1 MSFRVRLSLAF
12 AGVASCAVLV
22 IAGITFWL
30 AMRNFQQSDARM
42 AAAVSGQVERDL
54 ERTGEELTRVA
65 GEVAASDAVQ
75 RIATDTGIY
84 THVDDAAALARGRGL
99 EFLDLLRADGTIV
112 SSAHW
117 AARYGY
123 KSSLPVARDG
133 AFVGHIETPQG
144 DRLAM
149 IAVRRAGPIVVV
161 AGSAIPEELARL
173 RLPDDVQLWI
183 YEPQMRT
190 VVPVGSRTPGGPRVE
205 IAEKRIADRATSF
218 SDADFLYSMVPLS
231 PTGEAQTAYVIVGR
245 SIAPRV
251 RFQRGLVISALVSLL
266 IAILVGTALGSYVAR
281 RITEPV
287 EHLAAAA
294 ARVAKGDWDQQVR
307 VASGDEIGQLG
318 QSFNRMTSDLV
329 AQRDKLVQAERV
341 AAWRELAR
349 RLAHELKNPLFPLQ
363 LTIETM
369 EKARQMNAPDLLD
382 IVRDS
387 TRTLHEEF
395 TQLKNV
401 IARFSDFSKMPAPE
415 MQTVDVNAVVRAAL
429 QLQQS
434 ALQAKGIHAASDL
447 DPAPLLASADPVLL
461 RRAVDNLILNAIDA
475 MPQGGTVTVRTARGE
490 RAVIEVM
497 DTGTG
502 LTEEECDRLF
512 TPYYTTKQHGTG
524 LGLAIVQ
531 SIVSDHDGKISVR
544 SEKGSGT
551 TFRMEFPL
559 ASVRAAQV

>member
-1 MSFRVRLSLAF
+1 
-12 AGVASCAVLV
+12 
-22 IAGITFWL
+22 
-30 AMRNFQQSDARM
+30 
-42 AAAVSGQVERDL
+42 
-54 ERTGEELTRVA
+54 
-65 GEVAASDAVQ
+65 
-75 RIATDTGIY
+75 
-84 THVDDAAALARGRGL
+84 
-99 EFLDLLRADGTIV
+99 
-112 SSAHW
+112 
-117 AARYGY
+117 
-123 KSSLPVARDG
+123 
-133 AFVGHIETPQG
+133 
-144 DRLAM
+144 
-149 IAVRRAGPIVVV
+149 
-161 AGSAIPEELARL
+161 
-173 RLPDDVQLWI
+173 
-183 YEPQMRT
+183 
-190 VVPVGSRTPGGPRVE
+190 
-205 IAEKRIADRATSF
+205 
-218 SDADFLYSMVPLS
+218 
-231 PTGEAQTAYVIVGR
+231 
-245 SIAPRV
+245 
-251 RFQRGLVISALVSLL
+251 
-266 IAILVGTALGSYVAR
+266 
-281 RITEPV
+281 
-287 EHLAAAA
+287 
-294 ARVAKGDWDQQVR
+294 
-307 VASGDEIGQLG
+307 
-318 QSFNRMTSDLV
+318 
-329 AQRDKLVQAERV
+329 
-341 AAWRELAR
+341 
-349 RLAHELKNPLFPLQ
+349 
-363 LTIETM
+363 M